1 MVNPEE
7 YRAVMRNLVAGVTV
21 VTTRLEDKPSGMTA
35 TSFTSVSL
43 EPMLV
48 QVSLDR
54 DSRTHDAIQASG
66 KFAINILAADQEDI
80 ARHFSTAGV
89 DRFQVCELRN
99 GVTGMPLIVGAI
111 GHLECSVVEE
121 TEGGDHTIFIGE
133 VIHVDTDDRPPL
145 LYFQGEYRRLA
156 ERNEQ

>member
-1 MVNPEE
+1 M
-7 YRAVMRNLVAGVTV
+7 MRNLAAGVTV
-21 VTTRLEDKPSGMTA
+21 VTTRFEGAPSGMTA

-43 EPMLV
+43 DPMLV

-54 DSRTHDAIQASG
+54 DSRTHDAIQGSG
-66 KFAINILAADQEDI
+66 RFAVNILAADQEDI

-89 DRFQVCELRN
+89 DRFQVCELRD
-99 GVTGMPLIVGAI
+99 GATGMPLIVGAI
-111 GHLECSVVEE
+111 GHLECSVVDQ

-133 VIHVDTDDRPPL
+133 VIEVDKEDRPPL

-156 ERNEQ
+156 ERTNND